1 MKVFE
6 TQLSGYNGPCVVH
19 EPESVIDELR
29 RTLPEMGVGDSFTI
43 TVEEM
48 DEKEYKNLPEFLGY

>member
-1 MKVFE
+1 MKVFK
-6 TQLSGYNGPCVVH
+6 TQLWDFGGPCVVH
-19 EPESVIDELR
+19 EMESVLDEIR
-29 RTLPEMGVGDSFTI
+29 RVLPEMSVGDSFTI